1 MGVAFGKGLTF
12 KMGQTHTHKYMP
24 ALLEHVLRG
33 VIDPGFIISH
43 RLQLD
48 DAPNAYKWFNDKDH
62 GCTKVVM
69 TPVPA

>member
-1 MGVAFGKGLTF
+1 
-12 KMGQTHTHKYMP
+12 
-24 ALLEHVLRG
+24 